1 MEKEREILIDEIE
14 KLLKTARIGK
24 IRCAYILL
32 LKKCYSAQ
40 EEGESLR
47 FALFFHFLRNAIK

>member
-1 MEKEREILIDEIE
+1 MEKEREILIEEIE

-32 LKKCYSAQ
+32 LKM
-40 EEGESLR
+40 L
-47 FALFFHFLRNAIK
+47 